1 VLTLAYQT
9 LLDPIADSLLS
20 APLGVR
26 VVVTILLLAP
36 LGLCLGMFMPFGLGA
51 VARLSTHDSEYVAWA
66 WAVNGF
72 FSVIGSVLTTMLAMT
87 FGFSLVQWF
96 ALVIYAVAVFAFT
109 RLWRR
114 GDRAIVAEPAIDLDV
129 TRDSAAAPAPA

>member
-1 VLTLAYQT
+1 
-9 LLDPIADSLLS
+9 
-20 APLGVR
+20 
-26 VVVTILLLAP
+26 
-36 LGLCLGMFMPFGLGA
+36 
-51 VARLSTHDSEYVAWA
+51 
-66 WAVNGF
+66 
-72 FSVIGSVLTTMLAMT
+72 MLAMT